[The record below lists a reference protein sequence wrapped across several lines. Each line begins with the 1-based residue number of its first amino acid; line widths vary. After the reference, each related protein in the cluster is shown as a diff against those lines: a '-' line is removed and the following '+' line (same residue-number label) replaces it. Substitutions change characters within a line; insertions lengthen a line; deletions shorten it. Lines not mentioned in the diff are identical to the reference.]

1 MIGQTISHYRV
12 IEKLGGG
19 GMGVVYKAEDTRL
32 NRFVALKFLPEE
44 VARDPQALARFQR
57 EAQAASALNH
67 PNICT
72 IYDIGEQHGEAF
84 IAMEFL
90 DGLTLKY
97 LIARRPLEIEV
108 LLSLGIEIADALDAA
123 HAVGIVHRD
132 IKPANI
138 FVTKRGHAKILDF
151 GLAKGALPPSSASR
165 IAAQNAET
173 ATTVA
178 EEHLTSPGT
187 TLGTVAHMSPEQV
200 RAKELDSRTDLFSFG
215 TALYQMATGT
225 LPFRGESSGVI
236 FKAILDAAP
245 TPVLRLNPDLPPELE
260 RIINKALEKNRN
272 LRYQHALEMQADL
285 LRLKR
290 DIESGSSGKL
300 SATLVSGN
308 EAGNLELLETL
319 GNLRQGADREL
330 ESGRITAEGIGI
342 AVSGRQG
349 SGATDKEAKRGK
361 VRSWIAVS
369 GLAIILVALVIW
381 WRSSN
386 VAKPAAYYSAPFA
399 FEAED
404 VAVSPNGHT
413 VAVVGYQEA
422 TRKNSIWIYEPG
434 WQEAT
439 SLGNTEGASFL
450 FWSPD
455 GRSLA
460 FFADGKLKKLDLP
473 GGPVQTLCDA
483 PTGRGGTWNKDGVI
497 LFNPSGSLG
506 TGLYRI
512 EASGGTPVQITFPD
526 RTQGED
532 SHRWPLFLP
541 DGIHYLYLA
550 INLSGR
556 KDLYSIYVGSLDSK
570 EKHFVTRAR
579 ANAAYI
585 APGYLLF
592 YRDHILF
599 AQHFDAQKFD
609 VSGEPTPIF
618 TDLQYSP
625 RIAKAVFASSD
636 AGLLLAQKSGD
647 TGVSQLLWLDRGG
660 REVATATKPAIYGDI
675 CLAANGR
682 SVAADTT
689 DLTSQNTDIWTYDL
703 QTGKAKR
710 LTFDPSIDA
719 MPVWSPDGTRIVFG
733 SNRNLKFDLYVKEA
747 NGIQE
752 EKAIVQDGPDKLP
765 TDWSRD
771 GKYVLYEKGVDLW
784 FVALPELKTRLFL
797 KAHAT
802 LRLGRFSPDGRWV
815 AYSSNETGRWEVY
828 VTSFPEARGQWQVSN
843 GGGDQPKWRNDGR
856 ELFYLGLDGKIMGV
870 PVTTGTNFDPGSATA
885 LFQANPRVMVAI
897 AEQVTYDVSENG
909 QKFLVN
915 TQLKTGSTP
924 MSVVL
929 NWTTNLKNH

>member
-1 MIGQTISHYRV
+1 VIGQTISHYRV

-32 NRFVALKFLPEE
+32 HRFVALKFLPEE

-72 IYDIGEQHGEAF
+72 IYDIGEQDGEAF

-97 LIARRPLEIEV
+97 RIAGRPLEIEV
-108 LLSLGIEIADALDAA
+108 LLSLGIEIANALDAA

-151 GLAKGALPPSSASR
+151 GLAKGARPPSSASQ
-165 IAAQNAET
+165 IAAQST
-173 ATTVA
+173 QTITIVA
-178 EEHLTSPGT
+178 EEHLTSPGA

-200 RAKELDSRTDLFSFG
+200 RAKELDARTDLFSFG
-215 TALYQMATGT
+215 TALYEMATGT

-260 RIINKALEKNRN
+260 RIIHKALEKNRN

-290 DIESGSSGKL
+290 DIESGSSGTP
-300 SATLVSGN
+300 SATLVAVSEG
-308 EAGNLELLETL
+308 GELPRNF
-319 GNLRQGADREL
+319 GHVWQGAAREL
-330 ESGRITAEGIGI
+330 ESGGRTTEGIGTD
-342 AVSGRQG
+342 ANGRQR
-349 SGATDKEAKRGK
+349 SGATDKEARRG
-361 VRSWIAVS
+361 RAFALIALS
-369 GLAIILVALVIW
+369 GLAILVALVIW

-413 VAVVGYQEA
+413 VAVVGYREA

-526 RTQGED
+526 RTKGED

-556 KDLYSIYVGSLDSK
+556 KDLYSIYVGSLDSN

-675 CLAANGR
+675 CLSANGR

-689 DLTSQNTDIWTYDL
+689 DLASQNTDIWTYDL

-915 TQLKTGSTP
+915 TQLKNGSTP